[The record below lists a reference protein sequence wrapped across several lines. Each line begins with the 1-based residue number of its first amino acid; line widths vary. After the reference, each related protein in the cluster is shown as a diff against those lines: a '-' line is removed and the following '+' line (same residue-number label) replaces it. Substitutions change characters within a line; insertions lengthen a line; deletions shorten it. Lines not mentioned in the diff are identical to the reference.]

1 MAEPAKADLRRI
13 EDLHAG
19 NERREKDLQRQGVG
33 FDRVAILAL
42 QIQALKDLLIG
53 DDEDARTEYELA
65 YQERLAEALTMI
77 EEQVGRTKLLAPPN
91 GNGKML
97 KLPGHG

>member
-1 MAEPAKADLRRI
+1 MAEPAKANLRRL

-19 NERREKDLQRQGVG
+19 NERREQELQRQGVG
-33 FDRVAILAL
+33 FDRVTILAL

-53 DDEDARTEYELA
+53 DDEDAKTEYELA
-65 YQERLAEALTMI
+65 YQERLAEALTTI
-77 EEQVGRTKLLAPPN
+77 EEQVNRAKLLAPPPT
-91 GNGKML
+91 NGKML